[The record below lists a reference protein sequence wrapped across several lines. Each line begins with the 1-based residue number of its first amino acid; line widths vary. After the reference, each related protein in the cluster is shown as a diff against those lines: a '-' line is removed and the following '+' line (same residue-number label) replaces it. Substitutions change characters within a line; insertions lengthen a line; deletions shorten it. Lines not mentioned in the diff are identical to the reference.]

1 MSNLKSPD
9 KQILYDAYCIDND
22 QNFSL
27 LFQIS
32 QVDLRLNKT
41 LDILIE
47 VMTKFLNNLNNS
59 LSPLKVK
66 MVQ

>member
-9 KQILYDAYCIDND
+9 KQIFYDAYCIDND

-27 LFQIS
+27 LLQIS
-32 QVDLRLNKT
+32 QVDLGLNKT

-47 VMTKFLNNLNNS
+47 VITKFLNNLNNS
-59 LSPLKVK
+59 LSPFKVK